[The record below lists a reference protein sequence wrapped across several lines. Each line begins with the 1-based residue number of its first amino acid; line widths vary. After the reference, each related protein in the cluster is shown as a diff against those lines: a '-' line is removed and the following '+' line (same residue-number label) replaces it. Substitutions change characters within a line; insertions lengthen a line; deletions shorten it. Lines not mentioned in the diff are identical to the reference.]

1 MRQPTISEIKV
12 ALKDNIGN
20 RVQLQT
26 NKGRKKY
33 KIAHGIIKDIYPSL
47 FVVQVDDGQVERT
60 VSFSYADVLT
70 KTVIVT
76 LDDTAANIL
85 S

>member
-33 KIAHGIIKDIYPSL
+33 KIAHGVIKDIYPSL
-47 FVVQVDDGQVERT
+47 FVVQVDDGHAERT

>member
-12 ALKDNIGN
+12 ALRDNIGN

-33 KIAHGIIKDIYPSL
+33 KIAHGVIKDIYPSL